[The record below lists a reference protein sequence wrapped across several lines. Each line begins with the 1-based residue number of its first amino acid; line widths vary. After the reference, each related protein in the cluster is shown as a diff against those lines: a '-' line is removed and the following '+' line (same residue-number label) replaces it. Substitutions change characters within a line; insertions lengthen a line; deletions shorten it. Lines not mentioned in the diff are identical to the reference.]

1 MSPPVFCMSSG
12 FGADFVWTIFCNV
25 LISIFQRSS
34 NICNINSNINIWRI
48 SQRCKLTLETS
59 SASCFARSSD
69 IFASEKFYC
78 LIIVFVCLYFCI
90 CICLQCYFWSCSIY
104 RGVFFSSLQDT
115 TSSTNWHITF
125 NVPRIDHKKL
135 PRRWKSTERVKTYL
149 AAASIAQYQ
158 STRVFSQTFTP
169 TCQYFYTDISVIS
182 VTFCNSAS
190 ESMQV
195 HWLSE
200 DLSQV
205 WRDTGWY
212 WVGVV
217 TDPLKE
223 LFISSVPRYWVRAD
237 VNKLGVC
244 TKCKISSQ
252 LTRAQSPPLS
262 LYIWWSC
269 SGLFTH
275 LLYYLQAKNKK

>member
-59 SASCFARSSD
+59 SASCFARPSD

-125 NVPRIDHKKL
+125 NVPRIDHKKT
-135 PRRWKSTERVKTYL
+135 PKKVK
-149 AAASIAQYQ
+149 
-158 STRVFSQTFTP
+158 
-169 TCQYFYTDISVIS
+169 
-182 VTFCNSAS
+182 
-190 ESMQV
+190 V
-195 HWLSE
+195 HWTSQ
-200 DLSQV
+200 DLSRCSQYRSV
-205 WRDTGWY
+205 SEYSCVLPNFYPNLPIFLHRYIRHICDILQLCLWKHASPLTEWR
-212 WVGVV
+212 
-217 TDPLKE
+217 L
-223 LFISSVPRYWVRAD
+223 ISSVARYWVI
-237 VNKLGVC
+237 LGWGC
-244 TKCKISSQ
+244 HRSSQ
-252 LTRAQSPPLS
+252 GTFYLKCAEILS
-262 LYIWWSC
+262 EGRCQQTWS
-269 SGLFTH
+269 LH
-275 LLYYLQAKNKK
+275 KV